1 MLLALSRYIYLVGK
15 STEQMLIFRLLL
27 LCLSLLQS
35 RALLSTTR
43 TATAFRRLL
52 PPHSTF
58 LKVLPN
64 AGGSDDK
71 SQTVTITTLLQ
82 VSKVLKKKQLDLL
95 ADASLLQSISDDRNL
110 TAQEIV
116 RETLL
121 STRLSNLNLNRTR
134 LGLSTIPGAGRGL
147 FATQNIAKG
156 EVITC
161 YPGDAL
167 LFASPSDDQENED
180 DDDNENADEDAD
192 EDEDE
197 DVDWNYDDE
206 EEDWVDETVL
216 WGSHISVADQWDED
230 TVFDGLAGND
240 ILISTPPLTD
250 YAVAVCDTYSVMGM
264 PTLDTDPAYYGHFAN
279 DSAGHFATKRADRSV
294 GIEKGIAT
302 YVLESVEA
310 SNAMHQSL
318 DDLHMI
324 TIATRDVKAGE
335 EVLVTYGPDYWME
348 YASRDF

>member
-1 MLLALSRYIYLVGK
+1 MF
-15 STEQMLIFRLLL
+15 IFRLLL
-27 LCLSLLQS
+27 ICLSLLQS
-35 RALLSTTR
+35 LALLSSSTTR
-43 TATAFRRLL
+43 TATAFCRLL
-52 PPHSTF
+52 PSHSTF

-64 AGGSDDK
+64 GSDEK
-71 SQTVTITTLLQ
+71 SQTETITTLLQ
-82 VSKVLKKKQLDLL
+82 ISKVLKEKQTDLL
-95 ADASLLQSISDDRNL
+95 SDASLIQSPSSDRDL
-110 TAQEIV
+110 TLTTQEIV

-167 LFASPSDDQENED
+167 LYVSPSDDQENED
-180 DDDNENADEDAD
+180 DDDNEDAG
-192 EDEDE
+192 EDEDTDCN
-197 DVDWNYDDE
+197 DVDE
-206 EEDWVDETVL
+206 EEEWIDEIVL

-230 TVFDGLAGND
+230 IVFDGLVGNEEA
-240 ILISTPPLTD
+240 ISKPPLTD

-264 PTLDTDPAYYGHFAN
+264 PTLDANPAYYGHFAN
-279 DSAGHFATKRADRSV
+279 DSAGHFATKEADRSV
-294 GIEKGIAT
+294 GIEKGIAA

-310 SNAMHQSL
+310 SNAMHQGL
-318 DDLHMI
+318 DDSHMI

-348 YASRDF
+348 FASRDS